1 MKKILFFD
9 DEPFVSD
16 YLVKNLQENYE
27 WVGDKEITF
36 VSTVGDLLN
45 EIKNENV
52 TYDLFVLDVMV
63 PMLSENLK
71 DSFSNE
77 ELIKMNYGMSTGIV
91 ISKTIRKME
100 KYKDVPILFLSSRS
114 IPTITEFSETTAS
127 LRKPISPEEISNK
140 MKEMLKIE

>member
-9 DEPFVSD
+9 DEPIVSD

-36 VSTVGDLLN
+36 VSTVCDLLN

-63 PMLSENLK
+63 PMLLDNLK

-91 ISKTIRKME
+91 ISKIIRKME

-114 IPTITEFSETTAS
+114 IPTITEFSETTTS
-127 LRKPISPEEISNK
+127 LRKPISPEEISKK